1 MSKKFT
7 TTDLRNLCIVGSGNT
22 GKTSLTESILYYA
35 GVTTRKGSVEEGN
48 TVTDFNEDEI
58 ERKISINLSVVSF
71 EYKNKKLNLI
81 DTPGYADFIG
91 EVFAS
96 IAVCETGV
104 LVIDADS
111 GLDAGGEN
119 IWEILSENNRP
130 TIIFMNKVDKSH
142 IDLESVMKK
151 IETNFEIKLTP
162 LNFVLTTG
170 ENIDSYV
177 DLISLKKIKIMNDKI
192 SEEPS
197 HIDENIK
204 KAREKLIDSV
214 ASCDDTL
221 IEKYLEGKEIQESE
235 LLEGLKDG
243 FKKRKIFPV
252 IFGSG
257 LNSIGVNTLLD
268 FIVQYGPEP
277 EIDKDSKEPLLLVF
291 KTTSEPGMGQMNYA
305 KLYSGEVSSGM
316 DLYNF
321 TRKTTERIGQ
331 ICFMQGKKRQDV
343 QTVLAGDIFTLIKL
357 KSTRTNDILGS
368 QNIADEKIKKIQQIK
383 FPEPL
388 LDMAIYSKSKG
399 EEEKVGNAL
408 QSVLLEDPTLHSH
421 YNAET
426 KEMIVSGMGSM
437 QLEVMVNRIKSR
449 FGVNVEL
456 KTPKIP
462 YKETVKGKA
471 EVQGKYKRQSGGR
484 GQYGDCWLRIEPLE
498 RGKGFEFVDKIFGG
512 VIPKNYIPAVEKGVL
527 EAMSEGVI
535 AGYPVVDIRVTLF
548 DGSYHE
554 VDSSDMAFKI
564 AGAMALR
571 KGVSSANPTILE
583 PIMNVEVTIP
593 EEYLGS
599 VIGDLNSRRG
609 RVLGMERVGK
619 KHVVKAQVPMSEVF
633 QYATDLRSM
642 TKGAGK
648 FKMSLAY
655 YEELPS
661 YLAQNL
667 IEEYQ
672 KTKKQEQE

>member
-1 MSKKFT
+1 MSKQFST
-7 TTDLRNLCIVGSGNT
+7 ADLRNFCIVGSGNT
-22 GKTSLTESILYYA
+22 GKTSLTEAILYYVGA
-35 GVTTRKGSVEEGN
+35 TTRKGTVEAGN

-58 ERKISINLSVVSF
+58 ERRISINLSIVSF

-91 EVFAS
+91 ECIAS
-96 IAVCETGV
+96 ISVCETCV

-119 IWEILSENNRP
+119 IWEILTETKKP
-130 TIIFMNKVDKSH
+130 TIIFINKIDKPH
-142 IDLESVMKK
+142 LNLDSVIKK
-151 IETNFEIKLTP
+151 IESSFEIKLTP
-162 LNFVLTTG
+162 INFVTPIG
-170 ENIDSYV
+170 QDVDSYI
-177 DLISLKKIKIMNDKI
+177 DLINLKKVKIEDNKVKEEQI
-192 SEEPS
+192 S
-197 HIDENIK
+197 IDENIK
-204 KAREKLIDSV
+204 KAQEKLIDSV

-221 IEKYLEGKEIQESE
+221 IEKYLEGKEIQEAE
-235 LLEGLKDG
+235 LIFGLKDG
-243 FKKRKIFPV
+243 FKKRKIFPL

-257 LNSIGVNTLLD
+257 LNSVGVNLLID

-277 EIDKDSKEPLLLVF
+277 EVFKDFKKPILLVF
-291 KTTSEPGMGQMNYA
+291 KTTSEPGMGQMNYSR
-305 KLYSGEVSSGM
+305 LYSGEISTGM

-321 TRKTTERIGQ
+321 TKNNTERVGQ
-331 ICFMQGKKRQDV
+331 ICFLQGKKRQDTQKV
-343 QTVLAGDIFTLIKL
+343 VAGDICALIKL
-357 KSTRTNDILGS
+357 KTTKTNDILTLQDIPS
-368 QNIADEKIKKIQQIK
+368 ETIKQVQQIK
-383 FPEPL
+383 FPVPL

-408 QSVLLEDPTLHSH
+408 QSVLLEDSTLHYH
-421 YNAET
+421 YNTET
-426 KEMIVSGMGSM
+426 KEMIVSGMGKSV
-437 QLEVMVNRIKSR
+437 LEVMVNRIKSR
-449 FGVNVEL
+449 YGVDVEL
-456 KTPKIP
+456 KLPKIP

-471 EVQGKYKRQSGGR
+471 EAQGKYKRQSGGR
-484 GQYGDCWLRIEPLE
+484 GQYGDCWLRVEPLE

-512 VIPKNYIPAVEKGVL
+512 AIPKNYIPAVEKGVL
-527 EAMSEGVI
+527 EAMNEGVI

-564 AGAMALR
+564 AAAMALR
-571 KGVSSANPTILE
+571 KVVSSANPVILE
-583 PIMNVEVTIP
+583 PIMNIEVTIP
-593 EEYLGS
+593 EEYLGNI
-599 VIGDLNSRRG
+599 IGDLNSRRG

-619 KHVVKAQVPMSEVF
+619 KHIVKAQVPLSEVF

-655 YEELPS
+655 YEELPA

-667 IEEYQ
+667 IDEYQ

>member
-1 MSKKFT
+1 
-7 TTDLRNLCIVGSGNT
+7 
-22 GKTSLTESILYYA
+22 
-35 GVTTRKGSVEEGN
+35 
-48 TVTDFNEDEI
+48 
-58 ERKISINLSVVSF
+58 
-71 EYKNKKLNLI
+71 
-81 DTPGYADFIG
+81 
-91 EVFAS
+91 
-96 IAVCETGV
+96 
-104 LVIDADS
+104 
-111 GLDAGGEN
+111 
-119 IWEILSENNRP
+119 
-130 TIIFMNKVDKSH
+130 
-142 IDLESVMKK
+142 
-151 IETNFEIKLTP
+151 
-162 LNFVLTTG
+162 
-170 ENIDSYV
+170 
-177 DLISLKKIKIMNDKI
+177 
-192 SEEPS
+192 
-197 HIDENIK
+197 
-204 KAREKLIDSV
+204 
-214 ASCDDTL
+214 
-221 IEKYLEGKEIQESE
+221 
-235 LLEGLKDG
+235 
-243 FKKRKIFPV
+243 
-252 IFGSG
+252 
-257 LNSIGVNTLLD
+257 
-268 FIVQYGPEP
+268 
-277 EIDKDSKEPLLLVF
+277 
-291 KTTSEPGMGQMNYA
+291 
-305 KLYSGEVSSGM
+305 
-316 DLYNF
+316 
-321 TRKTTERIGQ
+321 
-331 ICFMQGKKRQDV
+331 MQGKKRQDV

-368 QNIADEKIKKIQQIK
+368 QNLGDEKIKQIQQIK

-408 QSVLLEDPTLHSH
+408 QSVLLEDPTLHSR

-484 GQYGDCWLRIEPLE
+484 GQYGDCWLRIEPIE

-512 VIPKNYIPAVEKGVL
+512 AIPKNYIPAVEKGVL

-583 PIMNVEVTIP
+583 PIMNVEVSIP

-599 VIGDLNSRRG
+599 VMGDLNSRRG

-619 KHVVKAQVPMSEVF
+619 RHIVKAQVPMSEIF

-642 TKGAGK
+642 TKGAGR

-655 YEELPS
+655 YEELPA

-672 KTKKQEQE
+672 KTKKQEEE